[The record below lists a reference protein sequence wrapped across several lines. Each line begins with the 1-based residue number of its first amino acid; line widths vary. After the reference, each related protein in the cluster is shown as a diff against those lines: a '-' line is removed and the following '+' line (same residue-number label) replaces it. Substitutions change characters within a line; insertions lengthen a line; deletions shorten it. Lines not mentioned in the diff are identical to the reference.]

1 MRLQFRTKVM
11 SEEIE
16 IVDSFIAATRS
27 GKMRWKYDRETETFS
42 PRHVTRYVQI
52 TVGKDIL
59 LLERNDSFVEISGG
73 KVRILWALLRGILT
87 ENNKNGKE
95 YTLKETRNFI
105 ERVVKR
111 K

>member
-1 MRLQFRTKVM
+1 MAKIVD
-11 SEEIE
+11 EEIE
-16 IVDSFIAATRS
+16 IVESFIAATRS
-27 GKMRWKYDRETETFS
+27 GKMKWKYDRKTETFS
-42 PRHVTRYVQI
+42 PRHVTRYVDI

-59 LLERNDSFVEISGG
+59 LLERAESFLEISNR
-73 KVRILWALLRGILT
+73 KVRILWALLRGILA